1 MCCIAQSDQ
10 LEQYIPR
17 ALVYALLWSFG
28 GDARLKLRENLGEF
42 IKGITTIPLPST
54 TAMPVI
60 DYEVCNIIAYCTVYN
75 CMYVV

>member
-1 MCCIAQSDQ
+1 M
-10 LEQYIPR
+10 
-17 ALVYALLWSFG
+17 YALLWSFG

-60 DYEVCNIIAYCTVYN
+60 DYEVCNNKFIL
-75 CMYVV
+75 

>member
-1 MCCIAQSDQ
+1 M
-10 LEQYIPR
+10 
-17 ALVYALLWSFG
+17 YALLWSFG

-60 DYEVCNIIAYCTVYN
+60 DYEVCNDECRYVCKYLIVYR
-75 CMYVV
+75 

>member
-1 MCCIAQSDQ
+1 M
-10 LEQYIPR
+10 PR

-60 DYEVCNIIAYCTVYN
+60 DYEVCG
-75 CMYVV
+75 

>member
-60 DYEVCNIIAYCTVYN
+60 DYEVYNIIAWTVYN
-75 CMYVV
+75 CMCVV

>member
-1 MCCIAQSDQ
+1 MTCLSFWIQNDQ
-10 LEQYIPR
+10 LEQYVPR

-28 GDARLKLRENLGEF
+28 GDARLKLREELGEF

-60 DYEVCNIIAYCTVYN
+60 DYEVLYEKRFLLVG
-75 CMYVV
+75 

>member
-1 MCCIAQSDQ
+1 M
-10 LEQYIPR
+10 PR

-60 DYEVCNIIAYCTVYN
+60 DYEVRDVVTCTLDV
-75 CMYVV
+75 CMYVSL